1 MKTLRWLAGI
11 ALFLV
16 AALGTLYLSPAQARP
31 KQNERISVF
40 APRLPKL
47 GQLVLHGSANAGLM
61 RALILDYQ
69 RLHPGVEVRYSHLDT
84 QALYDRVL
92 RPGNA
97 AERADLVLSAS
108 TDLQAKLVN
117 DGYARAHRS
126 PNGQALPAAARW
138 RDELFAYGYE
148 PVTMVYHSGRLDPAQ
163 APRDRDGLLRLLRRA
178 DQPLCGRIAVQDPRD
193 SAVAYFIATQDAK
206 LLGQGAAPLLAAL
219 GAQRAQPYK
228 RMDALLD
235 RLAEGELS
243 LAYGVFGSYAL
254 QRIERGAPLR
264 VVLPRDHLLLVARTA
279 LIPREAP
286 HADEARR
293 FLDHLLSPR
302 GQALL
307 AREAYLIPA
316 RADLPAPPAYRGL
329 LGAAANPRRVPL
341 GLGLLVYLDETKR
354 RNFLHD
360 WTASILRIESPQPG
374 FHADARR

>member
-1 MKTLRWLAGI
+1 MKALRCAALA
-11 ALFLV
+11 ALFAV
-16 AALGTLYLSPAQARP
+16 AALGMLYLAPAQARP
-31 KQNERISVF
+31 KQNERISVY
-40 APRLPKL
+40 APRLPKQA
-47 GQLVLHGSANAGLM
+47 QLVLHGSSNAGLM

-84 QALYDRVL
+84 QELYDRAL

-97 AERADLVLSAS
+97 GERADLLLSAS
-108 TDLQAKLVN
+108 TDLQTKLVN

-126 PNGQALPAAARW
+126 PQGQALPAAARW
-138 RDELFAYGYE
+138 RDEIFAYGYE
-148 PVTMVYHSGRLDPAQ
+148 PVAMVYHSGRLDPAQ

-178 DQPLCGRIAVQDPRD
+178 DRPLIGRIAVQDPRD

-206 LLGQGAAPLLAAL
+206 LLGPGAAPLLAEF

-235 RLAEGELS
+235 RLGDGELS

-264 VVLPRDHLLLVARTA
+264 LVLPRDHLLLVARTA
-279 LIPREAP
+279 LIPRDAP

-302 GQALL
+302 GQTIL

-316 RADLPAPPAYRGL
+316 LADIAPPQAYRGL
-329 LGAAANPRRVPL
+329 LGAVANPRRVPL
-341 GLGLLVYLDETKR
+341 GLGLLVYLDATRR
-354 RNFLHD
+354 RNFLRD
-360 WTASILRIESPQPG
+360 WNAALG
-374 FHADARR
+374 ADAQPSRAATY

>member
-1 MKTLRWLAGI
+1 MKALRYAALA
-11 ALFLV
+11 ALFLI
-16 AALGTLYLSPAQARP
+16 ASLGMLYLAPAQARP

-40 APRLPKL
+40 APRLPKQGL
-47 GQLVLHGSANAGLM
+47 LVLHGSSNAGLM

-84 QALYDRVL
+84 QELYDRAL
-92 RPGNA
+92 RAGNGP
-97 AERADLVLSAS
+97 ERADLILSAS
-108 TDLQAKLVN
+108 TDLQVKLVN

-126 PNGQALPAAARW
+126 PQGQALPAAARW
-138 RDELFAYGYE
+138 RDEVFAYGYE
-148 PVTMVYHSGRLDPAQ
+148 PVAMVYHSGRLDPAQ
-163 APRDRDGLLRLLRRA
+163 APRDRDTLLRLLRRA
-178 DQPLCGRIAVQDPRD
+178 DQPLRGRIALQDPRD
-193 SAVAYFIATQDAK
+193 SAVAYFIATQDSK
-206 LLGQGAAPLLAAL
+206 QLGNGAAPLLAAL

-235 RLAEGELS
+235 RLSEGELS

-264 VVLPRDHLLLVARTA
+264 LVLPRDHLLLVARTA
-279 LIPREAP
+279 LIPRDAP

-302 GQALL
+302 GQTLL

-316 RADLPAPPAYRGL
+316 RPELPPPAAYRGL

-354 RNFLHD
+354 RHFLRD
-360 WTASILRIESPQPG
+360 WGAALGTGAAQPG
-374 FHADARR
+374 ASRR